1 MGGKDITASVF
12 SGTKTYLKNQVTL
25 NLTNCTS
32 SRTKMYAYAGEPYVT
47 KLTADTGYSLNVN
60 TAQIIEV
67 KMGGEIVDLETCY
80 KNGMISIPIVTGD
93 IVITAVAGNA
103 VVTYTNALLNAV
115 DGNSTKIGN
124 TTWLYQNKRYNS
136 RSELV
141 DETNV
146 SGTGYILVSPGDT
159 IRIRNAGTTSGYQAI
174 KSFGEGFVE
183 CQTGYTLFSSLA
195 TQTNNFEIL
204 NNDLDN
210 GKFDFK
216 IKSGTNFS
224 NNMKYIVIQLYKADL
239 SKLIVTVN
247 QEIEVD

>member
-1 MGGKDITASVF
+1 MMKTRQLLSIVHIQPVLLPVMESIKSVKITMGGKDITASVF

-60 TAQIIEV
+60 TAQIIEA
-67 KMGGEIVDLETCY
+67 KMGGETVDLET
-80 KNGMISIPIVTGD
+80 
-93 IVITAVAGNA
+93 GNA

-146 SGTGYILVSPGDT
+146 SGTGYILASPGDT
-159 IRIRNAGTTSGYQAI
+159 IRIRNAGTTSG
-174 KSFGEGFVE
+174 
-183 CQTGYTLFSSLA
+183 
-195 TQTNNFEIL
+195 
-204 NNDLDN
+204 
-210 GKFDFK
+210 
-216 IKSGTNFS
+216 
-224 NNMKYIVIQLYKADL
+224 
-239 SKLIVTVN
+239 
-247 QEIEVD
+247 

>member
-67 KMGGEIVDLETCY
+67 KMGGETVDLET
-80 KNGMISIPIVTGD
+80 
-93 IVITAVAGNA
+93 GNA

-146 SGTGYILVSPGDT
+146 SGTGYILASPGDT

-174 KSFGEGFVE
+174 KSFGEGFVK
-183 CQTGYTLFSSLA
+183 CQTGHTSFSSLA

>member
-32 SRTKMYAYAGEPYVT
+32 SRAKMYAYAGEPYVT

-60 TAQIIEV
+60 TAQIEV
-67 KMGGEIVDLETCY
+67 KMGGETVDLETCC

-103 VVTYTNALLNAV
+103 TVNYKNALEDAV

-136 RSELV
+136 SSELV

-146 SGTGYILVSPGDT
+146 SGTGYILASPGDT

-183 CQTGYTLFSSLA
+183 CQTGIHHSQVWRLK
-195 TQTNNFEIL
+195 QTIL
-204 NNDLDN
+204 
-210 GKFDFK
+210 
-216 IKSGTNFS
+216 
-224 NNMKYIVIQLYKADL
+224 KY
-239 SKLIVTVN
+239 
-247 QEIEVD
+247 